1 MMARMT
7 TVGWRPASSTAASGE
22 GTEARLTP
30 ATITSSVTATDTAR
44 VAPAIT
50 EMTAAIAPSVE
61 TIGATRDTWPMRR
74 A

>member
-1 MMARMT
+1 MASRT
-7 TVGWRPASSTAASGE
+7 TLGWRTGLLDGGVGRGHRREGHARRRSRTA
-22 GTEARLTP
+22 P
-30 ATITSSVTATDTAR
+30 TATDTAR

-61 TIGATRDTWPMRR
+61 TIGATSDTWPMRR